1 MENNKSKSKK
11 NSKTIQNDL
20 HKRMPNFLLSQR
32 ESSKLLTHKTNDNV
46 VNIKKGDE
54 EIIINC
60 NDGHKTIPDNIYKYL
75 CSIDIN
81 IKNQNNHRDDNLI
94 SDVINKKYNT
104 NKKNE
109 KNENNKSN
117 EKKTKGGKKYRNNDS
132 KKTRRK
138 NKK

>member
-20 HKRMPNFLLSQR
+20 HKRMPNFLLSQG

-60 NDGHKTIPDNIYKYL
+60 NDNHKTIPDNIYKYL
-75 CSIDIN
+75 CSIDSN
-81 IKNQNNHRDDNLI
+81 IKNQNNHLANNLI
-94 SDVINKKYNT
+94 SDEIIKTNNKKM
-104 NKKNE
+104 K
-109 KNENNKSN
+109 
-117 EKKTKGGKKYRNNDS
+117 
-132 KKTRRK
+132 
-138 NKK
+138 

>member
-94 SDVINKKYNT
+94 SDVIINT

-109 KNENNKSN
+109 KNENNKPN

>member
-20 HKRMPNFLLSQR
+20 HKEMPNFLLSQG
-32 ESSKLLTHKTNDNV
+32 ESLKLLTHKTNDNV

-94 SDVINKKYNT
+94 SDVIINT

-109 KNENNKSN
+109 KNENNKPN